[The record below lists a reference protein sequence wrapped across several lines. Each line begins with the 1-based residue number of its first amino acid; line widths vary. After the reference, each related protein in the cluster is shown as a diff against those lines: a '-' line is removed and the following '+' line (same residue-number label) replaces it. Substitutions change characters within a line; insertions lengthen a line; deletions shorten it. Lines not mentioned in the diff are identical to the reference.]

1 MNFFI
6 FVHFHDIFS
15 KNLKGGCLLLEFL
28 KDLSLI
34 KRIALGIVL
43 GIIFGMFLPKW
54 TFITIFGNLFVSAL
68 KAIAPILV
76 FILILS
82 SISQHNSEKKSY
94 LKPVI
99 TLYLTATLLASMVA
113 VLASFLFPITIALQ
127 HTAGKQTAPQSLNEV
142 LNTILTNIVQN
153 PLQAMIDGNYLA
165 VLFWSAL
172 IGFALRLASPAVKK
186 ATHEIAQAITLVVQ
200 LIISFAPVG
209 IFGLV
214 FQSVATTGLKGL
226 LQYGQLLLV
235 LIGSMLTVALIVY
248 PIMVYFLIR
257 QNPYPLVFYC
267 LKNSAVPA
275 FFTRSSAANIPINML
290 LAKKIGLTESS
301 YSISLPLGATI
312 NMGGAAVT
320 ISTMTL
326 AAVHTLG
333 IQVSPVLT
341 LILCV
346 LSALSACGA
355 SGIAGGSLLLIP
367 LACSLFGISNDIA
380 IQVVGVGFIIGVI
393 QDAIETAVNSSSDI
407 LFTAAAEFRDLRK
420 NNQDL
425 QLRERLSE

>member
-1 MNFFI
+1 M
-6 FVHFHDIFS
+6 D
-15 KNLKGGCLLLEFL
+15 KYLLEFL
-28 KDLSLI
+28 KDLSLL
-34 KRIALGIVL
+34 KRIAIGILL
-43 GIIFGMFLPKW
+43 GIICGIFLPHL
-54 TFITIFGNLFVSAL
+54 TFITIFGSLFVGAL

-76 FILILS
+76 FVLILA
-82 SISQHNSEKKSY
+82 SISQHDSENKSY

-99 TLYLTATLLASMVA
+99 TLYLAATLCASVVA
-113 VLASFLFPITIALQ
+113 VFASFIFPVKIALQ
-127 HTAGKQTAPQSLNEV
+127 HITSQQAAPQSINEV

-153 PLQAMIDGNYLA
+153 PLQAMIEGNYLA

-186 ATHEIAQAITLVVQ
+186 ATQEIAQAITLVVQ
-200 LIISFAPVG
+200 LIIAFAPLG

-226 LQYGQLLLV
+226 LQYGQLLLLLV
-235 LIGSMLTVALIVY
+235 GSMFFVALVVY
-248 PIMVYFLIR
+248 PIMVFFLIR
-257 QNPYPLVFYC
+257 ENPYPLVFYC
-267 LKNSAVPA
+267 LKNSAIPA

-290 LAKKIGLTESS
+290 LAKKMGLTESA

-312 NMGGAAVT
+312 NIGGAAIT

-326 AAVHTLG
+326 AAVHTLDM
-333 IQVSPVLT
+333 QVSPVLT
-341 LILCV
+341 LILCI

-380 IQVVGVGFIIGVI
+380 IQVVGVGFIIGVV

-420 NNQDL
+420 NNQDIHL
-425 QLRERLSE
+425 KERLSK

>member
-1 MNFFI
+1 M
-6 FVHFHDIFS
+6 D
-15 KNLKGGCLLLEFL
+15 KYLLEFL
-28 KDLSLI
+28 KDLSLL
-34 KRIALGIVL
+34 KRIAIGILL
-43 GIIFGMFLPKW
+43 GIICGIFLPHW
-54 TFITIFGNLFVSAL
+54 TFITIFGSLFVGAL

-76 FILILS
+76 FVLILA
-82 SISQHNSEKKSY
+82 SISQHDSENKSY

-99 TLYLTATLLASMVA
+99 TLYLAATLCASVVA
-113 VLASFLFPITIALQ
+113 VLASFLFPVKIALQ
-127 HTAGKQTAPQSLNEV
+127 HTTSQQAAPQSINEV

-153 PLQAMIDGNYLA
+153 PLQAMIEGNYLA

-186 ATHEIAQAITLVVQ
+186 ATQEIAQAITLVVQ
-200 LIISFAPVG
+200 LIIAFAPLG

-226 LQYGQLLLV
+226 LQYGQLLLLLV
-235 LIGSMLTVALIVY
+235 GSMFFVALVVY
-248 PIMVYFLIR
+248 PIMVFFLIR
-257 QNPYPLVFYC
+257 ENPYPLVFYC
-267 LKNSAVPA
+267 LKNIAIPA

-290 LAKKIGLTESS
+290 LAKNMGLTESA

-312 NMGGAAVT
+312 NMGGAAIT

-326 AAVHTLG
+326 AAVHTLDM
-333 IQVSPVLT
+333 QVSPVLT
-341 LILCV
+341 LILCI

-380 IQVVGVGFIIGVI
+380 IQVVGVGFIIGVV

-420 NNQDL
+420 NNQDIHL
-425 QLRERLSE
+425 KERLSK

>member
-1 MNFFI
+1 METFLI
-6 FVHFHDIFS
+6 
-15 KNLKGGCLLLEFL
+15 EFL
-28 KDLSLI
+28 KDLSLL
-34 KRIALGIVL
+34 KRIAIGIILGIL
-43 GIIFGMFLPKW
+43 CGIFLPHW
-54 TFITIFGNLFVSAL
+54 TFINIFGSLFVDAL

-76 FILILS
+76 FVLILA
-82 SISQHNSEKKSY
+82 SISQHNSDNKSY

-99 TLYLTATLLASMVA
+99 TLYLTATLFASVVA
-113 VLASFLFPITIALQ
+113 VFASFLFPVKIALQ
-127 HTAGKQTAPQSLNEV
+127 QTSTQQAAPQSINEV

-153 PLQAMIDGNYLA
+153 PLQAMIEGNYLA

-186 ATHEIAQAITLVVQ
+186 ATQEIAQAITLVVQ
-200 LIISFAPVG
+200 LIIAFAPLG

-226 LQYGQLLLV
+226 LQYGQLLLLLV
-235 LIGSMLTVALIVY
+235 GSMFFVALVVY
-248 PIMVYFLIR
+248 PIMVFFLIR
-257 QNPYPLVFYC
+257 ENPYPLVFYC
-267 LKNSAVPA
+267 LKNSAIPA

-290 LAKKIGLTESS
+290 LAKNMGLTESA

-312 NMGGAAVT
+312 NMGGAAIT

-326 AAVHTLG
+326 AAVHTLDM
-333 IQVSPVLT
+333 QVSPILT
-341 LILCV
+341 LILCI

-380 IQVVGVGFIIGVI
+380 IQVVGVGFIIGVV

-407 LFTAAAEFRDLRK
+407 LFTAAAEFRDLRI
-420 NNQDL
+420 NNQDIHL
-425 QLRERLSE
+425 KERLSK

>member
-1 MNFFI
+1 M
-6 FVHFHDIFS
+6 D
-15 KNLKGGCLLLEFL
+15 KYLLEFL
-28 KDLSLI
+28 KDLSLL
-34 KRIALGIVL
+34 KRIAIGILL
-43 GIIFGMFLPKW
+43 GIICGIFLPHL
-54 TFITIFGNLFVSAL
+54 TFITIFGSLFVGAL

-76 FILILS
+76 FVLILA
-82 SISQHNSEKKSY
+82 SISQHDSENKSY

-99 TLYLTATLLASMVA
+99 TLYLAATLCASVVA
-113 VLASFLFPITIALQ
+113 VLASFIFPVKIALQ
-127 HTAGKQTAPQSLNEV
+127 HTTGQQAAPQSINEV

-153 PLQAMIDGNYLA
+153 PLQAMIEGNYLA

-186 ATHEIAQAITLVVQ
+186 ATQEIAQAITLVVQ
-200 LIISFAPVG
+200 LIIAFAPLG

-226 LQYGQLLLV
+226 LQYGQLLLLLV
-235 LIGSMLTVALIVY
+235 GSMFFVALVVY
-248 PIMVYFLIR
+248 PIMVFFLIR
-257 QNPYPLVFYC
+257 ENPYPLVFYC
-267 LKNSAVPA
+267 LKNSAIPA

-290 LAKKIGLTESS
+290 LAKNMGLTESA

-312 NMGGAAVT
+312 NMGGAAIT

-326 AAVHTLG
+326 AAVHTLDM
-333 IQVSPVLT
+333 QVSPVLT
-341 LILCV
+341 LILCI

-380 IQVVGVGFIIGVI
+380 IQVVGVGFIIGVV

-420 NNQDL
+420 NNQDIHL
-425 QLRERLSE
+425 KERLSK

>member
-1 MNFFI
+1 MEKFLI
-6 FVHFHDIFS
+6 D
-15 KNLKGGCLLLEFL
+15 FL
-28 KDLSLI
+28 KDLSLL
-34 KRIALGIVL
+34 KRIAIGIILGIL
-43 GIIFGMFLPKW
+43 CGIFLPHW
-54 TFITIFGNLFVSAL
+54 TFITIFGSLFVDAL

-76 FILILS
+76 FVLILA
-82 SISQHNSEKKSY
+82 SISQHNSDNKSY

-99 TLYLTATLLASMVA
+99 TLYLTATLFASVVA
-113 VLASFLFPITIALQ
+113 VFASFLFPVKIALQ
-127 HTAGKQTAPQSLNEV
+127 QASTQQAAPQSINEV

-153 PLQAMIDGNYLA
+153 PLQAMIEGNYLA

-186 ATHEIAQAITLVVQ
+186 ATQEIAQAITLVVQ
-200 LIISFAPVG
+200 LIIAFAPLG

-226 LQYGQLLLV
+226 LQYGQLLLLLV
-235 LIGSMLTVALIVY
+235 CSMFFVALVVY
-248 PIMVYFLIR
+248 PIMVFFLIR
-257 QNPYPLVFYC
+257 ENPYPLVFYC
-267 LKNSAVPA
+267 LKNSAIPA

-290 LAKKIGLTESS
+290 LAKNMGLTESA

-312 NMGGAAVT
+312 NMGGAAIT

-326 AAVHTLG
+326 AAVHTLDM
-333 IQVSPVLT
+333 QVSPVLT
-341 LILCV
+341 LILCI

-380 IQVVGVGFIIGVI
+380 IQVVGVGFIIGVV

-407 LFTAAAEFRDLRK
+407 LFTAAAEFRDLRI
-420 NNQDL
+420 NNQEIHL
-425 QLRERLSE
+425 KERLSK

>member
-1 MNFFI
+1 M
-6 FVHFHDIFS
+6 
-15 KNLKGGCLLLEFL
+15 LEFL

-34 KRIALGIVL
+34 KRIALGIVI
-43 GIIFGMFLPKW
+43 GIIFGIFLPKW
-54 TFITIFGNLFVSAL
+54 TFLTIFGTLFVGAL

-76 FILILS
+76 FVLILAS
-82 SISQHNSEKKSY
+82 VAQHDVNNKTY
-94 LKPVI
+94 IKPI
-99 TLYLTATLLASMVA
+99 LTLYLLATLLASVVA
-113 VLASFLFPITIALQ
+113 VVASFIFPVEITLHAIKSQ
-127 HTAGKQTAPQSLNEV
+127 QQAPQSVVEV
-142 LNTILTNIVQN
+142 LTTILNNIVQN
-153 PLQAMIDGNYLA
+153 PLQAMIDGNYLS

-172 IGFALRLASPAVKK
+172 IGFALRHASTSIKQ
-186 ATHEIAQAITLVVQ
+186 ATHEIAQAITHVVQ
-200 LIISFAPVG
+200 IIIAFAPVG

-226 LQYGQLLLV
+226 LQYGQLLALLV
-235 LIGSMLTVALIVY
+235 GSMLVVALIIY
-248 PIMVYFLIR
+248 PFMVYLLIR

-267 LKNSAVPA
+267 LKGSAIPA

-290 LAKKIGLTESS
+290 LAKNLKLNESS

-333 IQVSPVLT
+333 IQVSPILT

-393 QDAIETAVNSSSDI
+393 QDAIETAINSSSDI
-407 LFTAAAEFRDLRK
+407 LFTASAEFAALRK
-420 NNQDL
+420 AGKDL
-425 QLRERLSE
+425 NLKERLKA

>member
-1 MNFFI
+1 M
-6 FVHFHDIFS
+6 D
-15 KNLKGGCLLLEFL
+15 KYLLEFL
-28 KDLSLI
+28 KDLSLL
-34 KRIALGIVL
+34 KRIAIGILL
-43 GIIFGMFLPKW
+43 GIICGIFLPHW
-54 TFITIFGNLFVSAL
+54 TFITIFGSLFVGAL

-76 FILILS
+76 FVLILA
-82 SISQHNSEKKSY
+82 SISQHDSENKSY

-99 TLYLTATLLASMVA
+99 TLYLAATLCASVVA
-113 VLASFLFPITIALQ
+113 VLASFLFPVKIALQ
-127 HTAGKQTAPQSLNEV
+127 HTTSQQAAPQSINEV

-153 PLQAMIDGNYLA
+153 PLQAMIEGNYLA

-186 ATHEIAQAITLVVQ
+186 ATQEIAQAITLVVQ
-200 LIISFAPVG
+200 LIIAFAPLG

-226 LQYGQLLLV
+226 LQYGQLLLLLV
-235 LIGSMLTVALIVY
+235 GSMFFVALVVY
-248 PIMVYFLIR
+248 PIMVFFLIR
-257 QNPYPLVFYC
+257 ENPYPLVFYC
-267 LKNSAVPA
+267 LKNSAIPA

-290 LAKKIGLTESS
+290 LAKNMGLTESA

-312 NMGGAAVT
+312 NMGGAAIT

-326 AAVHTLG
+326 AAVHTLDM
-333 IQVSPVLT
+333 QVSPVLT
-341 LILCV
+341 LILCI

-380 IQVVGVGFIIGVI
+380 IQVVGVGFIIGVV

-420 NNQDL
+420 NNQDIHL
-425 QLRERLSE
+425 KERLSE

>member
-1 MNFFI
+1 M
-6 FVHFHDIFS
+6 
-15 KNLKGGCLLLEFL
+15 LEFL
-28 KDLSLI
+28 KDLSLL
-34 KRIALGIVL
+34 KRIAIGILL
-43 GIIFGMFLPKW
+43 GIICGIFLPHL
-54 TFITIFGNLFVSAL
+54 TFITIFGSLFVGAL

-76 FILILS
+76 FVLILA
-82 SISQHNSEKKSY
+82 SISQHDSENKSY

-99 TLYLTATLLASMVA
+99 TLYLAATLCASVVA
-113 VLASFLFPITIALQ
+113 VFASFIFPVKIALQ
-127 HTAGKQTAPQSLNEV
+127 HITSQQAAPQSINEV

-153 PLQAMIDGNYLA
+153 PLQAMIEGNYLA

-186 ATHEIAQAITLVVQ
+186 ATQEIAQAITLVVQ
-200 LIISFAPVG
+200 LIIAFAPLG

-226 LQYGQLLLV
+226 LQYGQLLLLLV
-235 LIGSMLTVALIVY
+235 GSMFFVALVVY
-248 PIMVYFLIR
+248 PIMVFFLIR
-257 QNPYPLVFYC
+257 ENPYPLVFYC
-267 LKNSAVPA
+267 LKNSAIPA

-290 LAKKIGLTESS
+290 LAKNMGLTESA

-312 NMGGAAVT
+312 NMGGAAIT

-326 AAVHTLG
+326 AAVHTLDM
-333 IQVSPVLT
+333 QVSPVLT
-341 LILCV
+341 LILCI

-380 IQVVGVGFIIGVI
+380 IQVVGVGFIIGVV

-420 NNQDL
+420 NNQDIHL
-425 QLRERLSE
+425 KERLSK

>member
-1 MNFFI
+1 M
-6 FVHFHDIFS
+6 D
-15 KNLKGGCLLLEFL
+15 KYLLEFL
-28 KDLSLI
+28 KDLSLL
-34 KRIALGIVL
+34 KRIAIGILL
-43 GIIFGMFLPKW
+43 GIICGIFLPHW
-54 TFITIFGNLFVSAL
+54 TFITIFGSLFVGAL

-76 FILILS
+76 FVLILA
-82 SISQHNSEKKSY
+82 SISQHDSENKSY

-99 TLYLTATLLASMVA
+99 TLYLAATLCASVVS
-113 VLASFLFPITIALQ
+113 VLASFLFPVKIALQ
-127 HTAGKQTAPQSLNEV
+127 HTTSQQAAPQSINEV

-153 PLQAMIDGNYLA
+153 PLQAMIEGNYLA

-186 ATHEIAQAITLVVQ
+186 ATQEIAQAITLVVQ
-200 LIISFAPVG
+200 LIIAFAPLG

-226 LQYGQLLLV
+226 LQYGQLLLLLV
-235 LIGSMLTVALIVY
+235 GSMFFVALVVY
-248 PIMVYFLIR
+248 PIMVFFLIR
-257 QNPYPLVFYC
+257 ENPYPLVFYC
-267 LKNSAVPA
+267 LKNSAIPA

-290 LAKKIGLTESS
+290 LAKNMGLTESA

-312 NMGGAAVT
+312 NMGGAAIT

-333 IQVSPVLT
+333 MQVSPVLT
-341 LILCV
+341 LILCI

-380 IQVVGVGFIIGVI
+380 IQVVGVGFIIGVV
-393 QDAIETAVNSSSDI
+393 QDAIEMAVNSSSDI

-420 NNQDL
+420 NNQDIHL
-425 QLRERLSE
+425 KERLSK

>member
-1 MNFFI
+1 M
-6 FVHFHDIFS
+6 
-15 KNLKGGCLLLEFL
+15 LEFL
-28 KDLSLI
+28 KDLSLL
-34 KRIALGIVL
+34 KRIAIGILL
-43 GIIFGMFLPKW
+43 GIICGIFLPHW
-54 TFITIFGNLFVSAL
+54 TFITIFGSLFVGAL

-76 FILILS
+76 FVLILA
-82 SISQHNSEKKSY
+82 SISQHDSENKSY

-99 TLYLTATLLASMVA
+99 TLYLAATLCASVVA
-113 VLASFLFPITIALQ
+113 VLASFLFPVKIALQ
-127 HTAGKQTAPQSLNEV
+127 HTTSQQAAPQSINEV

-153 PLQAMIDGNYLA
+153 PLQAMIEGNYLA

-186 ATHEIAQAITLVVQ
+186 ATQEIAQAITLVVQ
-200 LIISFAPVG
+200 LIIAFAPLG

-226 LQYGQLLLV
+226 LQYGQLLLLLV
-235 LIGSMLTVALIVY
+235 GSMFFVALVVY
-248 PIMVYFLIR
+248 PIMVFFLIR
-257 QNPYPLVFYC
+257 ENPYPLVFYC
-267 LKNSAVPA
+267 LKNSAIPA

-290 LAKKIGLTESS
+290 LAKNMGLTESA

-312 NMGGAAVT
+312 NMGGAAIT

-326 AAVHTLG
+326 AAVHTLDM
-333 IQVSPVLT
+333 QVSPVLT
-341 LILCV
+341 LILCI

-380 IQVVGVGFIIGVI
+380 IQVVGVGFIIGVV

-420 NNQDL
+420 NNQDIHL
-425 QLRERLSE
+425 KERLSK

>member
-1 MNFFI
+1 MI
-6 FVHFHDIFS
+6 
-15 KNLKGGCLLLEFL
+15 EFL
-28 KDLSLI
+28 KDLSLL
-34 KRIALGIVL
+34 KRIAIGIIL
-43 GIIFGMFLPKW
+43 GIICGICLPHW
-54 TFITIFGNLFVSAL
+54 TFINIFGSLFVDAL

-76 FILILS
+76 FVLILA
-82 SISQHNSEKKSY
+82 SISQHNSDNKSY

-99 TLYLTATLLASMVA
+99 TLYLTATLFASVVA
-113 VLASFLFPITIALQ
+113 VFASFLFPVKIALQ
-127 HTAGKQTAPQSLNEV
+127 QTSTQQAAPQSINEV

-153 PLQAMIDGNYLA
+153 PLQAMIEGNYLA

-186 ATHEIAQAITLVVQ
+186 ATQEIAQAITLVVQ
-200 LIISFAPVG
+200 LIIAFAPLG

-235 LIGSMLTVALIVY
+235 GSMFFVALVVY
-248 PIMVYFLIR
+248 PIMVFFLIR
-257 QNPYPLVFYC
+257 ENPYPLVFYC
-267 LKNSAVPA
+267 LKNSAIPA

-290 LAKKIGLTESS
+290 LAKNMGLTESA

-312 NMGGAAVT
+312 NMGGAAIT

-326 AAVHTLG
+326 AAVHTLDM
-333 IQVSPVLT
+333 QVSPVLT
-341 LILCV
+341 LILCI

-380 IQVVGVGFIIGVI
+380 IQVVGVGFIIGVV

-407 LFTAAAEFRDLRK
+407 LFTAAAEFRDLRI
-420 NNQDL
+420 NNQDIHL
-425 QLRERLSE
+425 KERLSK

>member
-1 MNFFI
+1 METFLI
-6 FVHFHDIFS
+6 
-15 KNLKGGCLLLEFL
+15 EFL
-28 KDLSLI
+28 KDLSLL
-34 KRIALGIVL
+34 KRIAIGIIL
-43 GIIFGMFLPKW
+43 GIICGICLPHW
-54 TFITIFGNLFVSAL
+54 TFINIFGSLFVGAL

-76 FILILS
+76 FVLILA
-82 SISQHNSEKKSY
+82 SISQHNSDNKSY

-99 TLYLTATLLASMVA
+99 TLYLTATLFASVVA
-113 VLASFLFPITIALQ
+113 VFASFLFPVEIALQ
-127 HTAGKQTAPQSLNEV
+127 QTSTQQAAPQSINEV

-153 PLQAMIDGNYLA
+153 PLQAMIEGNYLA

-186 ATHEIAQAITLVVQ
+186 ATQEIAQAITLVVQ
-200 LIISFAPVG
+200 LIIAFAPLG

-226 LQYGQLLLV
+226 LQYGQLLLLLV
-235 LIGSMLTVALIVY
+235 CSMFFVALVVY
-248 PIMVYFLIR
+248 PIMVFFLIR
-257 QNPYPLVFYC
+257 ENPYPLVFYC
-267 LKNSAVPA
+267 LKNSAIPA

-290 LAKKIGLTESS
+290 LAKNMGLTESA
-301 YSISLPLGATI
+301 YSISLPLGTTI
-312 NMGGAAVT
+312 NMGGAAIT

-326 AAVHTLG
+326 AAVHTLDM
-333 IQVSPVLT
+333 QVSPVLT
-341 LILCV
+341 LILCI

-380 IQVVGVGFIIGVI
+380 IQVVGVGFIIGVV

-407 LFTAAAEFRDLRK
+407 LFTAAAEFRDLRI
-420 NNQDL
+420 NNQEIHL
-425 QLRERLSE
+425 KERLSK

>member
-1 MNFFI
+1 M
-6 FVHFHDIFS
+6 D
-15 KNLKGGCLLLEFL
+15 KYLLEFL
-28 KDLSLI
+28 KDLSLL
-34 KRIALGIVL
+34 KRIAIGILL
-43 GIIFGMFLPKW
+43 GIICGIFLPHW
-54 TFITIFGNLFVSAL
+54 TFITIFGSLFVGAL

-76 FILILS
+76 FVLILA
-82 SISQHNSEKKSY
+82 SISQHDSENKSY

-99 TLYLTATLLASMVA
+99 TLYLAATLCASVVA
-113 VLASFLFPITIALQ
+113 VLASFLFPVKIALQ
-127 HTAGKQTAPQSLNEV
+127 HTTSQQAAPQSINEV

-153 PLQAMIDGNYLA
+153 PLQAMIEGNYLA

-186 ATHEIAQAITLVVQ
+186 ATQEIAQAITLVVQ
-200 LIISFAPVG
+200 LIIAFAPLG

-226 LQYGQLLLV
+226 LQYGQLLLLLV
-235 LIGSMLTVALIVY
+235 GSMFFVALVVY
-248 PIMVYFLIR
+248 PIMVFFLIR
-257 QNPYPLVFYC
+257 ENPYPLVFYC
-267 LKNSAVPA
+267 LKNSAIPA

-290 LAKKIGLTESS
+290 LAKNMGLTESA

-312 NMGGAAVT
+312 NMGGAAIT

-326 AAVHTLG
+326 AAVHTLDM
-333 IQVSPVLT
+333 QVSPVLT
-341 LILCV
+341 LILCI

-380 IQVVGVGFIIGVI
+380 IQVVGVGFIIGVV

-420 NNQDL
+420 NNQDIHL
-425 QLRERLSE
+425 KERLSK

>member
-1 MNFFI
+1 MI
-6 FVHFHDIFS
+6 
-15 KNLKGGCLLLEFL
+15 EFL
-28 KDLSLI
+28 KDLSLL
-34 KRIALGIVL
+34 KRIAIGIIL
-43 GIIFGMFLPKW
+43 GIICGICLPHW
-54 TFITIFGNLFVSAL
+54 TFINIFGSLFVGAL

-76 FILILS
+76 FVLILA
-82 SISQHNSEKKSY
+82 SISQHNSDNKSY

-99 TLYLTATLLASMVA
+99 TLYLTATLFASVVA
-113 VLASFLFPITIALQ
+113 VFASFLFPVKIALQ
-127 HTAGKQTAPQSLNEV
+127 QTSTQQAAPQSINEV

-153 PLQAMIDGNYLA
+153 PLQAMIEGNYLA

-186 ATHEIAQAITLVVQ
+186 ATQEIAQAITLVVQ
-200 LIISFAPVG
+200 LIIAFAPLG

-214 FQSVATTGLKGL
+214 FQSVATTGL
-226 LQYGQLLLV
+226 QYGQLLLLLV
-235 LIGSMLTVALIVY
+235 GSMFFVALVVY
-248 PIMVYFLIR
+248 PIMVFFLIR
-257 QNPYPLVFYC
+257 ENPYPLVFYC
-267 LKNSAVPA
+267 LKNSAIPA

-290 LAKKIGLTESS
+290 LAKNMGLTESA

-312 NMGGAAVT
+312 NMGGAAIT

-326 AAVHTLG
+326 AAVHTLDM
-333 IQVSPVLT
+333 QVSPVLT
-341 LILCV
+341 LILCI

-380 IQVVGVGFIIGVI
+380 IQVVGVGFIIGVV

-407 LFTAAAEFRDLRK
+407 LFTAAAEFRDLRI
-420 NNQDL
+420 NNQDIHL
-425 QLRERLSE
+425 KERLSK

>member
-1 MNFFI
+1 METFLI
-6 FVHFHDIFS
+6 
-15 KNLKGGCLLLEFL
+15 EFL
-28 KDLSLI
+28 KDLSLL
-34 KRIALGIVL
+34 KRISIGIIL
-43 GIIFGMFLPKW
+43 GIICGICLPHW
-54 TFITIFGNLFVSAL
+54 TFINIFGSLFVGAL

-76 FILILS
+76 FVLILA
-82 SISQHNSEKKSY
+82 SISQHNSDNKSY

-99 TLYLTATLLASMVA
+99 TLYLTATLFASVVA
-113 VLASFLFPITIALQ
+113 VFASFLFPVKIALQ
-127 HTAGKQTAPQSLNEV
+127 HTSTQQAAPQSINEV

-153 PLQAMIDGNYLA
+153 PLQAMIEGNYLA
-165 VLFWSAL
+165 ALFWSAL

-186 ATHEIAQAITLVVQ
+186 ATQEIAQAITLVVQ
-200 LIISFAPVG
+200 LIIAFAPLG

-226 LQYGQLLLV
+226 LQYGQLLLLLV
-235 LIGSMLTVALIVY
+235 GSMFFVALVVY
-248 PIMVYFLIR
+248 PIMVFFLIR
-257 QNPYPLVFYC
+257 ENPYPLVFYC
-267 LKNSAVPA
+267 LKNSAIPA

-290 LAKKIGLTESS
+290 LAKNMGLTESA

-312 NMGGAAVT
+312 NMGGAAIT

-326 AAVHTLG
+326 AAVHTLDM
-333 IQVSPVLT
+333 QVSPVLT
-341 LILCV
+341 LILCI

-380 IQVVGVGFIIGVI
+380 IQVVGVGFIIGVV

-407 LFTAAAEFRDLRK
+407 LFTAAAEFRDLRI
-420 NNQDL
+420 NNQDIHL
-425 QLRERLSE
+425 KERLSK

>member
-1 MNFFI
+1 M
-6 FVHFHDIFS
+6 D
-15 KNLKGGCLLLEFL
+15 KYLLEFL
-28 KDLSLI
+28 KDLSLL
-34 KRIALGIVL
+34 KRIAIGILL
-43 GIIFGMFLPKW
+43 GIICGIFLPHL
-54 TFITIFGNLFVSAL
+54 TFITIFGSLFVGAL

-76 FILILS
+76 FVLILA
-82 SISQHNSEKKSY
+82 SISQHDSENKSY

-99 TLYLTATLLASMVA
+99 TLYLAATLCASVVA
-113 VLASFLFPITIALQ
+113 VFASFIFPVKIALQ
-127 HTAGKQTAPQSLNEV
+127 HITSQQAAPQSINEV

-153 PLQAMIDGNYLA
+153 PLQAMIEGNYLA

-186 ATHEIAQAITLVVQ
+186 ATQEIAQAITLVVQ
-200 LIISFAPVG
+200 LIIAFAPLG

-226 LQYGQLLLV
+226 LQYGQLLLLLV
-235 LIGSMLTVALIVY
+235 GSMFFVALVIY
-248 PIMVYFLIR
+248 PIMVFFLIR
-257 QNPYPLVFYC
+257 ENPYPLVFYC
-267 LKNSAVPA
+267 LKNSAIPA

-290 LAKKIGLTESS
+290 LAKNMGLTESA

-312 NMGGAAVT
+312 NMGGAAIT

-326 AAVHTLG
+326 AAVHTLDM
-333 IQVSPVLT
+333 QVSPVLT
-341 LILCV
+341 LILCI

-380 IQVVGVGFIIGVI
+380 IQVVGVGFIIGVV

-420 NNQDL
+420 NNQDIHL
-425 QLRERLSE
+425 KERLSK

>member
-1 MNFFI
+1 MDTFLI
-6 FVHFHDIFS
+6 
-15 KNLKGGCLLLEFL
+15 EFL
-28 KDLSLI
+28 KDLSLL
-34 KRIALGIVL
+34 KRIAIGIIL
-43 GIIFGMFLPKW
+43 GIICGICLPHW
-54 TFITIFGNLFVSAL
+54 TFINIFGSLFVGAL

-76 FILILS
+76 FVLILA
-82 SISQHNSEKKSY
+82 SISQHNSDNKSY

-99 TLYLTATLLASMVA
+99 TLYLTATLFASVVA
-113 VLASFLFPITIALQ
+113 VFASFLFPVEIALQ
-127 HTAGKQTAPQSLNEV
+127 QTSTQQAAPQSINEV

-153 PLQAMIDGNYLA
+153 PLQAMIEGNYLA

-186 ATHEIAQAITLVVQ
+186 ATQEIAQAITLVVQ
-200 LIISFAPVG
+200 LIIAFAPLG

-226 LQYGQLLLV
+226 LQYGQLLLLLV
-235 LIGSMLTVALIVY
+235 CSMFFVALVVY
-248 PIMVYFLIR
+248 PIMVFFLIR
-257 QNPYPLVFYC
+257 ENPYPLVFYC
-267 LKNSAVPA
+267 LKNSAIPA

-290 LAKKIGLTESS
+290 LAKNMGLTESA
-301 YSISLPLGATI
+301 YSISLPLGTTI
-312 NMGGAAVT
+312 NMGGAAIT

-326 AAVHTLG
+326 AAVHTLDM
-333 IQVSPVLT
+333 QVSPVLT
-341 LILCV
+341 LILCI

-380 IQVVGVGFIIGVI
+380 IQVVGVGFIIGVV

-407 LFTAAAEFRDLRK
+407 LFTAAAEFRDLRI
-420 NNQDL
+420 NNQEIHL
-425 QLRERLSE
+425 KERLSK

>member
-1 MNFFI
+1 MEKFLI
-6 FVHFHDIFS
+6 D
-15 KNLKGGCLLLEFL
+15 FL
-28 KDLSLI
+28 KDLSLL
-34 KRIALGIVL
+34 KRIAIGIILGIL
-43 GIIFGMFLPKW
+43 CGIFLPHW
-54 TFITIFGNLFVSAL
+54 TFITIFGSLFVDAL

-76 FILILS
+76 FVLILA
-82 SISQHNSEKKSY
+82 SISQHNSDNKSY

-99 TLYLTATLLASMVA
+99 TLYLTATLFASVVA
-113 VLASFLFPITIALQ
+113 VFASFLFPVKIALQ
-127 HTAGKQTAPQSLNEV
+127 QASTQQAAPQSINEV

-153 PLQAMIDGNYLA
+153 PLQAMIEGNYLA

-186 ATHEIAQAITLVVQ
+186 ATQEIAQAITLVVQ
-200 LIISFAPVG
+200 LIIAFAPLG

-226 LQYGQLLLV
+226 LQYGQLLLLLV
-235 LIGSMLTVALIVY
+235 GSMFFVALVIY
-248 PIMVYFLIR
+248 PIMVFFLIR
-257 QNPYPLVFYC
+257 ENPYPLVFYC
-267 LKNSAVPA
+267 LKNSAIPA

-290 LAKKIGLTESS
+290 LAKNMGLTESA

-312 NMGGAAVT
+312 NMGGAAIT

-326 AAVHTLG
+326 AAVHTLDM
-333 IQVSPVLT
+333 QVSPVLT
-341 LILCV
+341 LILCI

-380 IQVVGVGFIIGVI
+380 IQVVGVGFIIGVV

-407 LFTAAAEFRDLRK
+407 LFTAAAEFRDLRI
-420 NNQDL
+420 NNQEIHL
-425 QLRERLSE
+425 KERLSK